1 MDNLPGGPMVKTL
14 PSDAGGSDS
23 MSGLG
28 AQIPHASWPQKQN
41 IEQQQQFNKFN
52 KDFKN
57 GSHEKQF
64 FKKFL
69 ND

>member
-41 IEQQQQFNKFN
+41 IEQQQ
-52 KDFKN
+52 
-57 GSHEKQF
+57 
-64 FKKFL
+64 
-69 ND
+69 